1 MLKKAQKTAQREA
14 IMCYLKDNR
23 NHPSVADIYAA
34 VSEQLGTISLT
45 TVYNTLML
53 LEKEGLLKE
62 IPVHGSSGKRFDPN
76 SFPHDHLICTS
87 CGSIVDIPQTS
98 AINISPEYLH
108 GFEIQEIS
116 VKVYGLCSACKNK
129 PEATLIPLPER
140 EGTLS

>member
-14 IMCYLKDNR
+14 IMSYLKDNR

-34 VSEQLGTISLT
+34 VSEQIGTISLT

-53 LEKEGLLKE
+53 LQKEGLLKE

-87 CGSIVDIPQTS
+87 CGLIVDITQTS
-98 AINISPEYLH
+98 AINISPEHLQ

-116 VKVYGLCSACKNK
+116 VKVYGLCPQCHNK
-129 PEATLIPLPER
+129 AK
-140 EGTLS
+140 EGQGSLCLKDK

>member
-14 IMCYLKDNR
+14 IMAYLKDNR
-23 NHPSVADIYAA
+23 MHPSVADIYAA

-45 TVYNTLML
+45 TVYNTLLL
-53 LEKEGLLKE
+53 LEKEGMLKE

-76 SFPHDHLICTS
+76 SLPHDHLICTS
-87 CGSIVDIPQTS
+87 CGLIVDIPQTS

-116 VKVYGLCSACKNK
+116 VKIYGLCPQCKNK
-129 PEATLIPLPER
+129 SKKDTDPAV
-140 EGTLS
+140 